1 MGALGS
7 HRVGSESANNHCYAR
22 AGPAFPGYYL
32 HHFASCNHFLPTFST
47 EGLRSA
53 FPEAPSEGK
62 DRAKSRLRKKEELR
76 RQQVGTTTAGG
87 LRMMKSHG
95 GVLLRG

>member
-7 HRVGSESANNHCYAR
+7 HRVGSESATTAMHGQA
-22 AGPAFPGYYL
+22 AFPGSYL
-32 HHFASCNHFLPTFST
+32 HQFASCNHFLPMFST
-47 EGLRSA
+47 EGLGSA
-53 FPEAPSEGK
+53 FPDAPSEGK
-62 DRAKSRLRKKEELR
+62 DRAKSRLRKDELR